1 MLKRLPAL
9 LLQELPMHVRHLTVL
24 LASFVLASGFGA
36 AAAGAA
42 PARTAVASAD
52 TCRAAITSQNWRA
65 VFSHETSLIRAKAAI
80 KKLVAVGFKTAKA
93 ENRGCNDFAIVL
105 ESPEFSK
112 FPVRASFALQASR
125 AKLFVSYAPPGNAKS
140 KPGDVTVI
148 FGHAPSLAAADALR
162 RRVGNSGWREVD
174 VVYVTPGDWTVVW
187 RNVPGTA
194 AEGTV
199 GAAMNAGFTPE
210 LELIG

>member
-1 MLKRLPAL
+1 
-9 LLQELPMHVRHLTVL
+9 MHVRHLTVL
-24 LASFVLASGFGA
+24 LAALALASGFGA
-36 AAAGAA
+36 AAAVAA

-65 VFSHETSLIRAKAAI
+65 VFSHETSLIRARAAV
-80 KKLVAVGFKTAKA
+80 KKLVALGFKTAKA

-112 FPVRASFALQASR
+112 FTVRTSFALQAAR
-125 AKLFVSYAPPGNAKS
+125 ARLVVTYAPSGNAKAKS
-140 KPGDVTVI
+140 GDVNVY
-148 FGHAPSLAAADALR
+148 FGHASTLVAADELR
-162 RRVGNSGWREVD
+162 RRVGARGWRETD
-174 VVYVTPGDWTVVW
+174 VHYLSPGDWTVIW

-194 AEGTV
+194 AEDSV
-199 GAAMNAGFTPE
+199 AAVMKAGFTPE